1 MIFTFHR
8 KVICMFCNIDNLL
21 CIKYTCII
29 IRMFKNAT
37 GYCDSITRGIINV
50 RVIIAPGFVRIPNTH
65 LEM

>member
-1 MIFTFHR
+1 
-8 KVICMFCNIDNLL
+8 MFCNIDNLL